1 MSVYHCLSGIFSFNI
16 LLGFIQQM
24 GDNSKNI
31 LYFFLTE
38 ILAAFRPLTT
48 GCNSC
53 LVYKCCVTDG
63 INDNTERNVVF

>member
-1 MSVYHCLSGIFSFNI
+1 MILMSVYHFLSGIFSSNI

-24 GDNSKNI
+24 GDNSKKK
-31 LYFFLTE
+31 LTE

>member
-1 MSVYHCLSGIFSFNI
+1 MILMSVYHCLSGIFSFNI

-24 GDNSKNI
+24 GDNSKKK
-31 LYFFLTE
+31 LTE
-38 ILAAFRPLTT
+38 ILAPFRPLTT